1 MDFLNFAEKTIDDIP
16 QSKLPEVI
24 TGLFKE
30 GLGNI
35 GEIIKR
41 AYAPRFQFPNN
52 KVANNSQKHV
62 GRNFNQRKLKL
73 KKKKRARKQIKK
85 GKGVGALLLGS
96 LLPTVFNAVLTN
108 D

>member
-1 MDFLNFAEKTIDDIP
+1 MDYLNFAEKTIDDIP

-52 KVANNSQKHV
+52 NVANSHV
-62 GRNFNQRKLKL
+62 GRNFNRRKLKL
-73 KKKKRARKQIKK
+73 KKKKQSRKQTKK
-85 GKGVGALLLGS
+85 GKGIGALLLGS